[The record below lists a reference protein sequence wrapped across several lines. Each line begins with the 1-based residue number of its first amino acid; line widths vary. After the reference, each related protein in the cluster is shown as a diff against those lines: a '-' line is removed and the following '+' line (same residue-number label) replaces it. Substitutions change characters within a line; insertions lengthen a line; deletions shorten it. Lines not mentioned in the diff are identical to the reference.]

1 MARTFEQS
9 LTNAL
14 KSVLKDI
21 EQASATSL
29 NEAAKS
35 AIAAGIAV
43 ITSKYSIKKSELSKS
58 IKMNYARKNKQSVE
72 VTIKDIKLP
81 LIKFSARPTPRPK
94 KYKTGKAGGTR
105 VRVEK
110 GKSVLY
116 KHAFV
121 QWKASGDKTKQ
132 VFIRT
137 DKGDSSKIIPLYG
150 PQVLGL
156 WLAKEVQSVITSK
169 FIETY
174 NKRLDHN
181 LKRVK

>member
-35 AIAAGIAV
+35 AIAAGISV

-58 IKMNYARKNKQSVE
+58 IKMIYARKNKQSVE
-72 VTIKDIKLP
+72 VRIRDIKLP

-121 QWKASGDKTKQ
+121 QWTKSYNKG
-132 VFIRT
+132 VFIRNDENDPT
-137 DKGDSSKIIPLYG
+137 RIREMYG
-150 PQVLGL
+150 PRILGI
-156 WLAKEVQSVITSK
+156 WKSDHVQKVIRDK

-181 LKRVK
+181 LKRIK